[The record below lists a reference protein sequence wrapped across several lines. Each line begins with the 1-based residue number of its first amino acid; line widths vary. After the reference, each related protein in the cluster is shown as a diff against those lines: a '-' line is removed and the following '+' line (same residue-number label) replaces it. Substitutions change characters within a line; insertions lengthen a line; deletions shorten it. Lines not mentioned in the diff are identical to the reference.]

1 MNLFKNLLRVVTDI
15 VRCPI
20 EAAMKS
26 LRRGVIQMILWCG
39 LLVISIIL
47 LLAGIGFILMG
58 VYTLLVSAVG
68 NAGLAALIVGLV
80 VSLAAILMMVII
92 RDLSK

>member
-26 LRRGVIQMILWCG
+26 LRRSVIQMILWCG
-39 LLVISIIL
+39 LLIVSIIL

-80 VSLAAILMMVII
+80 VSLAAILMMVVI

>member
-1 MNLFKNLLRVVTDI
+1 MNLLEDLLRVVTDI

-20 EAAMKS
+20 EAAIKS

-47 LLAGIGFILMG
+47 LLAGIGFIVMG

-80 VSLAAILMMVII
+80 VSLTAILMMVVI

>member
-1 MNLFKNLLRVVTDI
+1 MNFLEDLLRVGVNI

-20 EAAMKS
+20 EAAIKA

-47 LLAGIGFILMG
+47 LLAGIGFIVMG
-58 VYTLLVSAVG
+58 VYTLLISAVG
-68 NAGLAALIVGLV
+68 NASLAALIVGLI
-80 VSLAAILMMVII
+80 VSLAAILMMVVI

>member
-1 MNLFKNLLRVVTDI
+1 MNLFENLLRVVTDI

>member
-26 LRRGVIQMILWCG
+26 LRRSVIQMILWCG
-39 LLVISIIL
+39 LLIVSIIL

>member
-26 LRRGVIQMILWCG
+26 LRRGIIQMILWCG
-39 LLVISIIL
+39 LLIVSIIL

-80 VSLAAILMMVII
+80 VSLAAILMMVVI

>member
-1 MNLFKNLLRVVTDI
+1 MNLFENLLRVVTDI

-80 VSLAAILMMVII
+80 VSLTAILMMVVI

>member
-1 MNLFKNLLRVVTDI
+1 MNLLEDLLHFGMDI

-20 EAAMKS
+20 EAAIKS
-26 LRRGVIQMILWCG
+26 LRRGIIQMILWCG
-39 LLVISIIL
+39 LSVISIIL
-47 LLAGIGFILMG
+47 LLGGIGFTVAGIYM
-58 VYTLLVSAVG
+58 LLVSAIA

-80 VSLAAILMMVII
+80 VSLTAILMMVAI